1 MCRFIQFW
9 RILGFAGAVCVMT
22 SASAQQQPVP
32 TPPVRQPGQGVP
44 AGSNAAVE
52 PGKLVLPASPS
63 GWYSSAEM
71 DHALQASAMLG
82 QPLVLMWT
90 DPTSTCPKCQAQTN
104 EWLRARE
111 LGAFVRVM
119 VPTKDA
125 NQPAL
130 LSSLMQHGGE
140 KAGRYI
146 PRLYLGTSTGQF
158 LGVVPNAAERTLFIT
173 TIGTALQQFGGMVPP
188 DQMLDLWKKLGQAR
202 QHWSEGK
209 FIPAL
214 RSYQEIKRAEAINP
228 NLAIFQELKQDEPQ
242 ILKMGEE
249 ELAPVRELLAAG
261 DHRKARAEL
270 ANIRRRYAG
279 FQTAEDAKGLQEAKP
294 SQTAATAVG
303 ATEAVA
309 AEAVAADS
317 SGLRSWTDATGKH
330 RIEAELIAVKE
341 GWVRL
346 KRASGES
353 VSLPITRLSQPD
365 QDYVVQWQAK

>member
-1 MCRFIQFW
+1 
-9 RILGFAGAVCVMT
+9 
-22 SASAQQQPVP
+22 
-32 TPPVRQPGQGVP
+32 
-44 AGSNAAVE
+44 
-52 PGKLVLPASPS
+52 
-63 GWYSSAEM
+63 
-71 DHALQASAMLG
+71 
-82 QPLVLMWT
+82 
-90 DPTSTCPKCQAQTN
+90 
-104 EWLRARE
+104 
-111 LGAFVRVM
+111 M

-130 LSSLMQHGGE
+130 LSSLIQHGGE

-158 LGVVPNAAERTLFIT
+158 LGVVPYAADRAAFIT
-173 TIGTALQQFGGMVPP
+173 TLGTALQQFGGIVPP

-261 DHRKARAEL
+261 DQRKARAEL

-279 FQTAEDAKGLQEAKP
+279 FQTAEDAKELQETKP
-294 SQTAATAVG
+294 SQTAATAVARTEG
-303 ATEAVA
+303 AITA
-309 AEAVAADS
+309 AGAADS
-317 SGLRSWTDATGKH
+317 PSLRSWTDATGQH
-330 RIEAELIAVKE
+330 RIEAELVAVKQ

-346 KRASGES
+346 KRASGEA
-353 VSLPITRLSQPD
+353 VSLPIARLSKPD
-365 QDYVVQWQAK
+365 QDYVAQWQAK